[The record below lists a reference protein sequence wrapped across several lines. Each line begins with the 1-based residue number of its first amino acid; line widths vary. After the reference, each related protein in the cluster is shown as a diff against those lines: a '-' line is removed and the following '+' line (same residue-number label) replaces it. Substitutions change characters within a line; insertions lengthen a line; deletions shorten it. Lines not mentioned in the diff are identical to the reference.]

1 MKTKFLNVLVV
12 SFNQRSMLL
21 SREENSN
28 QLAYL
33 PSEEPTMANRQIR
46 IKTEASSC
54 VANFRVDPQSQPS
67 GLIAETHLGQYRGWG
82 SYIIHHIKPQSRNK
96 LVELPLVRIFLCTVR
111 RYSQILVNTP
121 INNKLFTH
129 NTWF

>member
-54 VANFRVDPQSQPS
+54 AANFRVDPQSQPG
-67 GLIAETHLGQYRGWG
+67 GLRLVIAETHLSKYRGWG
-82 SYIIHHIKPQSRNK
+82 SYIIHHIKPQSRYK
-96 LVELPLVRIFLCTVR
+96 LVKHLSF
-111 RYSQILVNTP
+111 
-121 INNKLFTH
+121 H
-129 NTWF
+129 